1 MSSEKKGY
9 IATILMSLIM
19 GMQYIFIKDL
29 IKLSHNNVF
38 LVLSIR
44 FFIAFIFLLFIFY
57 LKKIKIHLSFKN
69 KDLFR
74 LSFYNPIVNFS
85 FQTIGVMLCPVTT
98 VSVLIA
104 LIPIANVII
113 SYFLLKEKPTL
124 KQSFFICI
132 CIIGTIIASISS
144 SNNNKSEFALI
155 GTILIILSIF
165 SRSYYQGKLKKLK
178 IKDINQVSI
187 YQIFYG
193 FIAFTIMF
201 FAFYFVNPTI
211 DVLNIIIMKDFIF
224 GILYLSIL
232 ATVLVFYLNNYAV
245 NNISVISVGLM
256 NNITVLISTIA
267 GIIFLGEK
275 FTLIQILGLGMILIG
290 SILYYKNKKDA

>member
-1 MSSEKKGY
+1 MSSDKKGY
-9 IATILMSLIM
+9 IATIIMSLIM

-44 FFIAFIFLLFIFY
+44 FFIAFIFMLLIFY
-57 LKKIKIHLSFKN
+57 IRKIKIHLSFKN

-74 LSFYNPIVNFS
+74 LSFYNPVINFS

-104 LIPIANVII
+104 LIPIANVIV

-124 KQSFFICI
+124 KESMFMGICVL
-132 CIIGTIIASISS
+132 GTLIASVSS
-144 SNNNKSEFALI
+144 SNSNKTEFAFL
-155 GTILIILSIF
+155 GTMLIILSIF
-165 SRSYYQGKLKKLK
+165 SRAYYQGKLKKLK
-178 IKDINQVSI
+178 IKDINTVSI

-193 FIAFTIMF
+193 FIAFTIMCFVF
-201 FAFYFVNPTI
+201 FFLNPTI
-211 DVLNIIIMKDFIF
+211 DILEIIFLKDFIF
-224 GILYLSIL
+224 GILYLSLL
-232 ATVLVFYLNNYAV
+232 ATILVFYLNNYAV
-245 NNISVISVGLM
+245 KSISVISVGLM
-256 NNITVLISTIA
+256 NNITVLISTLA

-275 FTLIQILGLGMILIG
+275 FTIIQIIGLFMILLG
-290 SILYYKNKKDA
+290 SLLYYKNKKDA

>member
-1 MSSEKKGY
+1 MSSDKKGY
-9 IATILMSLIM
+9 IATIIMSLIM

-44 FFIAFIFLLFIFY
+44 FFIAFIFMLLIFY
-57 LKKIKIHLSFKN
+57 IRKIKIHLSFKN

-74 LSFYNPIVNFS
+74 LSFYNPVINFS

-104 LIPIANVII
+104 LIPIANVIV

-124 KQSFFICI
+124 KESMFMGICVL
-132 CIIGTIIASISS
+132 GTLIASVSS
-144 SNNNKSEFALI
+144 SNSNKTEFAFL

-165 SRSYYQGKLKKLK
+165 SRAYYQGKLKKLK
-178 IKDINQVSI
+178 IKDINAVSI

-201 FAFYFVNPTI
+201 FVFFFLNPTI
-211 DVLNIIIMKDFIF
+211 DILEIIFLKDFIF
-224 GILYLSIL
+224 GILYLSLL
-232 ATVLVFYLNNYAV
+232 ATILVFYLNNYAV
-245 NNISVISVGLM
+245 KSISVISVGLM
-256 NNITVLISTIA
+256 NNITVLISTLA

-275 FTLIQILGLGMILIG
+275 FTIIQVIGLFMILLG
-290 SILYYKNKKDA
+290 SLLYYKNKKDA